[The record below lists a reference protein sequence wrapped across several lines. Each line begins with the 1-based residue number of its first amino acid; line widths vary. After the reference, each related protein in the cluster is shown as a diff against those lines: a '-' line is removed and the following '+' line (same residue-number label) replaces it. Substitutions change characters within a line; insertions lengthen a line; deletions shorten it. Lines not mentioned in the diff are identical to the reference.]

1 MRRTVAVLLAPV
13 LAAGVVAVVSAAGPA
28 SPAFAASDPAL
39 ALWYDEPAT
48 DWETQSLPIGNGAMG
63 ASVFGGIQSERLQYN
78 EKTLW
83 TGGPG
88 DGNYNNGNWTSP
100 RPTAIDDVQAMID
113 SQQRVAPATVASRLG
128 QPKVGFG
135 AYQNFGDVYLD
146 MTGTPASVANYRRE
160 LDIAEA
166 TARVSYDT
174 GGVTYRREFIASHPR
189 NVIVTRLT
197 ASQAGR
203 VSFVL
208 RHVAP
213 RSGATTTVSGDRIT
227 IRGALSNGLRY
238 ESQLRVI
245 LEGGTRT
252 NGTDRMTVSG
262 ATSAT
267 IVLAAGTNYAPTY
280 PSYRGA
286 DPAQKVTAAVDG
298 AAGQAWGTLWSQHV
312 ADYKALFDRVKLAI
326 GGQMPNIPTD
336 NLRSAYTG
344 GSSAADRAL
353 EMLFFQ
359 YGRYLLIASSR
370 AGSLPANLQ
379 GVWNNSNSP
388 PWSADYHVNINLQ
401 MNYWPAEITN
411 LAETTGPLFDY
422 IDSMRAPGRT
432 TAQNIYNNSP
442 GWVVHNETNPYGFT
456 GVHDWASSFWFPE
469 AGAWL
474 AQHLYDHYLF
484 TRDTA
489 FLRDRAYP
497 VLKELTQFWV
507 ANLHTDPRDNRLV
520 VSPSYSPE
528 NGDFTA
534 GASMSQQIVWELFS
548 NTIAAS
554 STLGLDADSRTQ
566 WQSTLNRLDPGLRI
580 GSWGQ
585 LQEWK
590 GDWDSQ
596 SDTHRHVSHL
606 FGLHP
611 GRQISALTNTDYANA
626 ARVSLNAR
634 GDGGTGWSKAW
645 KINFWA
651 RLRDGDRAHKLL
663 REQLTG
669 STLAN
674 LWDTHPP
681 FQIDGNFGATSGVT
695 EMLLQSQVGVV
706 DVLPALPSAWSTGSV
721 TGLRARG
728 NVTVDVEWANRSAT
742 RITMA
747 AGSSGNLT
755 VRNPILAT
763 ADVVDLSTGQ
773 VVPVTRN
780 GQQVTFAAVA
790 GRSYRATA
798 GSQPPPTGR
807 IQAEAYSAQSGTQNV
822 SDAGARGGVKV
833 GHIESGDWLGYAS
846 TNASG
851 RTGITARVASG
862 GPGGQIQVRTGSAT
876 GPVLGT
882 LTVPNTGGYGTFT
895 EVSTSLTSGSGP
907 VFLVFTG
914 TGGGLFDV
922 DEFELTG
929 TGNPPPGT
937 NLALNKP
944 ATADSSC
951 ATTEGPEKAVNGS
964 VSGGWSDKWCSNG
977 SSKWWRVD
985 LGTASTVGRFVVRHA
1000 GAGGE
1005 NTAYNTRDFDIQV
1018 STNGSTWTTV
1028 SSPRGN
1034 TANVSTHTITPVS
1047 ARYVRV
1053 NVLAPGTNG
1062 DNTARLYEFEA
1073 YPS

>member
-1 MRRTVAVLLAPV
+1 MRRPLAAVLVPV
-13 LAAGVVAVVSAAGPA
+13 VAAGILAVASAGPPG
-28 SPAFAASDPAL
+28 PALAASDPAL

-48 DWETQSLPIGNGAMG
+48 DWETRSLPIGNGAMG
-63 ASVFGGIQSERLQYN
+63 ASAFGGIQSERLQYN

-100 RPTAIDDVQAMID
+100 RPTAIDDVQALID
-113 SQQRVAPATVASRLG
+113 SQQRVSPNTVASRLG
-128 QPKVGFG
+128 GPRAGFG
-135 AYQNFGDVYLD
+135 GYQNFGDIYLD

-213 RSGATTTVSGDRIT
+213 RTGATTTVSGDRIT
-227 IRGALSNGLRY
+227 VRGTLSNNGLLY
-238 ESQLRVI
+238 ESQIRVI
-245 LEGGTRT
+245 LDGGSRT
-252 NGTDRMTVSG
+252 NSADRMTVSG

-267 IVLAAGTNYAPTY
+267 IILSAGTNYASTY
-280 PSYRGA
+280 PAYRGA
-286 DPAQKVTAAVDG
+286 DPKPRVTAAVDG
-298 AAGQAWGTLWSQHV
+298 AAGQSWGALWSQHV
-312 ADYKALFDRVKLAI
+312 TDYQALFNRVSLNV
-326 GGQMPNIPTD
+326 GGQMPNLPTD
-336 NLRSAYTG
+336 DLRSAYTG
-344 GSSAADRAL
+344 GASTADRAL
-353 EMLFFQ
+353 ETLFFQ
-359 YGRYLLIASSR
+359 YGRYLLISSSR

-411 LAETTGPLFDY
+411 LAETTAPLFDY
-422 IDSMRAPGRT
+422 IDALRPPGRVS
-432 TAQNIYNNSP
+432 AQNIYNSP
-442 GWVVHNETNPYGFT
+442 GWVVHNETTPWGYT
-456 GVHDWASSFWFPE
+456 GVHDWPTSFWFPE

-484 TRDTA
+484 TRDVA

-497 VLKELTQFWV
+497 VMRELVQFWV

-534 GASMSQQIVWELFS
+534 GAAMSQQIVWELLS
-548 NTIAAS
+548 NTIQAS
-554 STLGLDADSRTQ
+554 STLGLDAGARPQ
-566 WQSTLNRLDPGLRI
+566 WQSTLDRLDPGLRI

-590 GDWDSQ
+590 GDWDSPT
-596 SDTHRHVSHL
+596 DTHRHVSHL

-611 GRQISALTNTDYANA
+611 GRQISALTNANYANA

-681 FQIDGNFGATSGVT
+681 FQIDGNFGATSGIT

-706 DVLPALPSAWSTGSV
+706 DVLPALPSAWSNGAV
-721 TGLRARG
+721 RGLRARG

-742 RITMA
+742 RITLA
-747 AGSSGNLT
+747 TGTSGNLT

-763 ADVVDLSTGQ
+763 ADVVDLTTGQ
-773 VVPVTRN
+773 PVAVTRN
-780 GQQVTFAAVA
+780 GPQVTFAAVA

-798 GSQPPPTGR
+798 
-807 IQAEAYSAQSGTQNV
+807 
-822 SDAGARGGVKV
+822 
-833 GHIESGDWLGYAS
+833 AS
-846 TNASG
+846 TP
-851 RTGITARVASG
+851 T
-862 GPGGQIQVRTGSAT
+862 
-876 GPVLGT
+876 
-882 LTVPNTGGYGTFT
+882 
-895 EVSTSLTSGSGP
+895 
-907 VFLVFTG
+907 
-914 TGGGLFDV
+914 
-922 DEFELTG
+922 
-929 TGNPPPGT
+929 T
-937 NLALNKP
+937 NLALNRP

-964 VSGGWSDKWCSNG
+964 VSGGWSDKWCSSG
-977 SSKWWRVD
+977 PSKWWRVD
-985 LGTASTVGRFVVRHA
+985 LGTATTVGRFVVRHA

-1005 NTAYNTRDFDIQV
+1005 SAAFNTRDFDIQV

-1028 SSPRGN
+1028 ASPRGN
-1034 TANVSTHTITPVS
+1034 TANVSTHPVGPVS
-1047 ARYVRV
+1047 ARYVRM
-1053 NVLAPGTNG
+1053 NVLTPTTNAG
-1062 DNTARLYEFEA
+1062 ELARVYEFEV